1 MTHLHLLVIEFISWG
16 PNLQHMSLLGENFM
30 CLNIYRK
37 MNVCGRAYVIPSTFR
52 LSHLLVE
59 LSQIMRPVVRYQR
72 YKLNIVPINSN
83 CQFDTSYNL
92 LRRESLFCIYL
103 FMCLG
108 ILPAWTCVHHLNA
121 WCPKRTKGAQEGTGS
136 LGTGF
141 QIIMGCHLCVRNQT
155 WAFRAVNALSYWIIS
170 PSSPSP

>member
-1 MTHLHLLVIEFISWG
+1 MTHLHLLLIEFISWG
-16 PNLQHMSLLGENFM
+16 PNLEHMSLLGENFM

-37 MNVCGRAYVIPSTFR
+37 MNVCGRAYVIPSAFR

-59 LSQIMRPVVRYQR
+59 LSQIMRPVVRYLR

-103 FMCLG
+103 FIYVFGYFACMDMCAPLEC
-108 ILPAWTCVHHLNA
+108 LV
-121 WCPKRTKGAQEGTGS
+121 PKESKRCTG
-136 LGTGF
+136 G
-141 QIIMGCHLCVRNQT
+141 
-155 WAFRAVNALSYWIIS
+155 YWIPWNWIPDNYGL
-170 PSSPSP
+170 PSMC